1 MNFSILHWGS
11 IFFYPIW
18 IGLTAMSVVIG
29 VALLRRGDRGRLA
42 LVGMTAIVLAFV
54 LGLTLLPTGQWT
66 SGQFCS
72 LRLTTPGLLSFEPF
86 SNVGLFVPLGFFLAL
101 ATRMPVISVAAGS
114 LVSAGVEAAQ
124 AYVTA
129 IGRACDAND
138 WMLNTA
144 GTLVGVLLAVV
155 VSVLAR
161 RSAART
167 SPAS

>member
-1 MNFSILHWGS
+1 MRFSILHWGS

-18 IGLTAMSVVIG
+18 VGLAAMSVVIG
-29 VALLRRGDRGRLA
+29 SVLLRRGERGRLA
-42 LVGMTAIVLAFV
+42 LVGMAGIVLVFV

-72 LRLTTPGLLSFEPF
+72 LRLTAPDLLSAEPF
-86 SNVGLFVPLGFFLAL
+86 SNLGLFVPLGFFLAL
-101 ATRMPVISVAAGS
+101 ATRMPIISVAAGS
-114 LVSAGVEAAQ
+114 LVSAGIEATQ

-144 GTLVGVLLAVV
+144 GTLVGVLLAVA
-155 VSVLAR
+155 VSVVAR
-161 RSAART
+161 RSSART
-167 SPAS
+167 SAAG